1 MGLDPAIQQAV
12 IGAIGTVAAALVGV
26 LTWYLTSRSE
36 RLSAEEERR
45 EERRREEAERAEQ
58 RRKDDE
64 RREQR
69 VLDLVVAL
77 HSEIVAGTVAN
88 QRQLTADQLF
98 YAMRQKSPF
107 ATPDETDFVFD
118 SVKGDISILPVG
130 TIHSVVQY
138 YRTALQSN
146 LLTRDLRDP
155 AFQAQSDAE
164 KRKFI
169 AELLRIVELQRMFG
183 KAALD
188 DLAAYAGEY
197 GLDLPEKEVR
207 AGAIFAR
214 AREDFAVILKQ
225 SERSDPSSKPP
236 SRAKPANRRDRR

>member
-1 MGLDPAIQQAV
+1 MTQDPAILQAI
-12 IGAIGTVAAALVGV
+12 IGALGTVIAALVGV

-36 RLSAEEERR
+36 RLSSEEEKREERRREEEERR
-45 EERRREEAERAEQ
+45 EERRKEE
-58 RRKDDE
+58 E

-88 QRQLTADQLF
+88 QRQLTADQLY
-98 YAMRQKSPF
+98 YAMAQKSPF

-130 TIHSVVQY
+130 TIHSVVQH
-138 YRTALQSN
+138 YRTAQQSN

-155 AFQAQSDAE
+155 VFQTQTDAE

-183 KAALD
+183 KAALE
-188 DLAAYAGEY
+188 DLAAYAAEY
-197 GLDLPEKEVR
+197 GLDLPEKERR
-207 AGAIFAR
+207 AEDIFRQAR
-214 AREDFAVILKQ
+214 AEFAQILKQ
-225 SERSDPSSKPP
+225 SERSGPSSKPP
-236 SRAKPANRRDRR
+236 SGARDVKRRRR